1 MDLNLR
7 RRAAPEPPAE
17 IPMHPEIEYG
27 SQARRLACGPE
38 YDLLYKVPMSW
49 MRQHGKSLR
58 NTLGVCALAG
68 LGLALM
74 PLQSRAQQQPQPQ
87 QQAVL
92 RFVRNPDPA
101 PDLKAKDLDG
111 KELSLEAYKGKVVLL
126 NFWATWCGPCR
137 AEIPS
142 LIRIQEAYKDRLQII
157 GMDVDDDNE
166 DKLRAFVKNQ
176 GINYP
181 VVMTSDP
188 VRLAYGG
195 IAALPTMFVINPEGK
210 VVQKHVGL
218 FNPAL
223 YEIEARALLDM
234 PVPARVET
242 FEDTGEVFLKHAD
255 RATMLPGVDTSKL
268 TPEQR
273 MAALHKL
280 NAETCDCGCKYTL
293 AQCRIYDPACNTS
306 KERAAAIVKEA
317 AKLPAKDV
325 PENTPAPASSA
336 PTGAADPPKPPN
348 RK

>member
-1 MDLNLR
+1 MIR
-7 RRAAPEPPAE
+7 
-17 IPMHPEIEYG
+17 
-27 SQARRLACGPE
+27 
-38 YDLLYKVPMSW
+38 
-49 MRQHGKSLR
+49 MRQHGMSLR
-58 NTLGVCALAG
+58 MGLGVCVLTSLWA
-68 LGLALM
+68 ALM
-74 PLQSRAQQQPQPQ
+74 PLDSEAQPQPQ
-87 QQAVL
+87 QQQQEEVVI
-92 RFVRNPDPA
+92 RFVRDPDPA

-111 KELSLEAYKGKVVLL
+111 KVLSLDTYKGKVVLL

-137 AEIPS
+137 SEIPS

-157 GMDVDDDNE
+157 GMDVDDENE
-166 DKLRAFVKNQ
+166 EQLRAFVKKQ

-181 VVMTSDP
+181 VAMTSDT
-188 VRLAYGG
+188 VRLSYGG
-195 IAALPTMFVINPEGK
+195 IAALPTVFVINRDSK

-268 TPEQR
+268 TAEQR

-280 NAETCDCGCKYTL
+280 NAESCDCGCKYTL
-293 AQCRIYDPACNTS
+293 AQCRIYDPVCKIS
-306 KERAAAIVKEA
+306 KERAAAIVKQA
-317 AKLPAKDV
+317 GKLPPRGA
-325 PENTPAPASSA
+325 PENTRAPASSPPSA
-336 PTGAADPPKPPN
+336 PADPAKPRG

>member
-1 MDLNLR
+1 MSR
-7 RRAAPEPPAE
+7 
-17 IPMHPEIEYG
+17 M
-27 SQARRLACGPE
+27 SQHA
-38 YDLLYKVPMSW
+38 
-49 MRQHGKSLR
+49 KSLR
-58 NTLGVCALAG
+58 IALGVSALAG

-74 PLQSRAQQQPQPQ
+74 PLEAHAQLQQQQ
-87 QQAVL
+87 QQQLVI
-92 RFVRNPDPA
+92 RFVRDPDPS
-101 PDLKAKDLDG
+101 PDLKAKDLNG

-157 GMDVDDDNE
+157 GMDVDDDE
-166 DKLRAFVKNQ
+166 GQLRAFVKDQ

-181 VVMTSDP
+181 VAMTSVA
-188 VRLAYGG
+188 VRFAYGG
-195 IAALPTMFVINPEGK
+195 IAALPTVFVINQDGK

-268 TPEQR
+268 MPEQR

-293 AQCRIYDPACNTS
+293 AQCRIYDPVCNIS
-306 KERAAAIVKEA
+306 KERAAAIVKAA
-317 AKLPAKDV
+317 AKVPANDA
-325 PENTPAPASSA
+325 PGNTGA
-336 PTGAADPPKPPN
+336 PTSAVPSGPADPPKP
-348 RK
+348 RS

>member
-1 MDLNLR
+1 
-7 RRAAPEPPAE
+7 
-17 IPMHPEIEYG
+17 
-27 SQARRLACGPE
+27 
-38 YDLLYKVPMSW
+38 MSR
-49 MRQHGKSLR
+49 MRQYGKSLR
-58 NTLGVCALAG
+58 IALEVFALACIW
-68 LGLALM
+68 LGLM
-74 PLQSRAQQQPQPQ
+74 PLESNAQLQQQQL
-87 QQAVL
+87 VIRL
-92 RFVRNPDPA
+92 VRDPDPA
-101 PDLKAKDLDG
+101 PDLKAKDLNG
-111 KELSLEAYKGKVVLL
+111 KELNLEGYKGKVVLL

-142 LIRIQEAYKDRLQII
+142 LIRIQEAYRDRLQII
-157 GMDVDDDNE
+157 GMDVDDDDE
-166 DKLRAFVKNQ
+166 EQLRAFVKGQ
-176 GINYP
+176 GINYQ
-181 VVMTSDP
+181 VAMTSVS

-195 IAALPTMFVINPEGK
+195 IAALPTMFVINQDGK
-210 VVQKHVGL
+210 VVQKHVGM

-280 NAETCDCGCKYTL
+280 NAESCDCGCKYTL
-293 AQCRIYDPACNTS
+293 AQCRMYDLACNIS

-317 AKLPAKDV
+317 SKLPPKDA
-325 PENTPAPASSA
+325 PENNATPASSA
-336 PTGAADPPKPPN
+336 PSAPADPPKPRS

>member
-1 MDLNLR
+1 
-7 RRAAPEPPAE
+7 
-17 IPMHPEIEYG
+17 
-27 SQARRLACGPE
+27 
-38 YDLLYKVPMSW
+38 MSR
-49 MRQHGKSLR
+49 MPQHGKGLQIA
-58 NTLGVCALAG
+58 VWVYALTG

-74 PLQSRAQQQPQPQ
+74 PLESRTQLPQ
-87 QQAVL
+87 QQQLVL
-92 RFVRNPDPA
+92 RFVRDPDTA
-101 PDLKAKDLDG
+101 PDLKAKDLNG
-111 KELSLEAYKGKVVLL
+111 KELSLEVYKGKVVLL

-157 GMDVDDDNE
+157 GMDVDDE
-166 DKLRAFVKNQ
+166 DEEQLRGFVKGQ

-181 VVMTSDP
+181 VAMTSVP

-195 IAALPTMFVINPEGK
+195 IAALPTMFVINQDNK

-242 FEDTGEVFLKHAD
+242 FQDTGEVFLKHAD

-268 TPEQR
+268 TGDQR

-293 AQCRIYDPACNTS
+293 AQCRIYDPACNIS

-317 AKLPAKDV
+317 AKLPAKDR
-325 PENTPAPASSA
+325 PENTAPPASSA
-336 PTGAADPPKPPN
+336 PSGSADPPKPLT
-348 RK
+348 RE